1 MGNSHVDTKPREHSR
16 ALDAEFFIATITAT
30 PEPGSTSG
38 FAKSAIRNTEA
49 LVGILTS
56 LPEEFPGKTGHHASS
71 NHPTFA
77 LDRQVVGMDDKAS
90 LRELSSV
97 EIRNVIEIGVH
108 GHGINSILKRKQEE
122 TKETNRATTNAD
134 APGYEMID
142 R

>member
-1 MGNSHVDTKPREHSR
+1 MGKSHVDTKPRKHSR
-16 ALDAEFFIATITAT
+16 ALDTVFFIATMTAT

-56 LPEEFPGKTGHHASS
+56 LLEEFPGEAGHHASS
-71 NHPTFA
+71 NHTTFA
-77 LDRQVVGMDDKAS
+77 LDGQVVGMDDKAS

-108 GHGINSILKRKQEE
+108 GHEIDSI
-122 TKETNRATTNAD
+122 
-134 APGYEMID
+134 
-142 R
+142 